1 MSDDAPECAFAVR
14 IVKLE
19 PARTPPVQGL
29 DPTHSPLTGRKI
41 RCGL

>member
-19 PARTPPVQGL
+19 PARTTPVQGL